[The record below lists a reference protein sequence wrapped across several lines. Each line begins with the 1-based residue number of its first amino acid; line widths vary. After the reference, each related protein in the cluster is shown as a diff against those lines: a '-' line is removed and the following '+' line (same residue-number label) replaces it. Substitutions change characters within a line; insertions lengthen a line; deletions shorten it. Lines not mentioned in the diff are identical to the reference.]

1 MRSARLLH
9 RTGQVV
15 REPRPGLVWSTRRI
29 RRRLAYGDYMASP
42 EWFALREMWARDWAA
57 RYDAEPCC
65 LICGAAWTL
74 GHGDVHNRSYVRLG
88 HEGRHDLIPL
98 CRTCH
103 DTLHRVL
110 ESNRSWRRLDRAQA
124 TDLIVA
130 ILRRKALAYAESRDI
145 RENNS

>member
-1 MRSARLLH
+1 MRFVRLPH
-9 RTGQVV
+9 RTGRAV
-15 REPRPGLVWSTRRI
+15 REPRPDLTWSTRRI
-29 RRRLAYGDYMASP
+29 HRRLAYGDYMASP
-42 EWFALREMWARDWAA
+42 EWFALREIWAMDWAA

-74 GHGDVHNRSYVRLG
+74 RHGDVHHRSYIRLG

-110 ESNRSWRRLDRAQA
+110 ESDRSWRRLDRAQA

-130 ILRRKALAYAESRDI
+130 TLRRKALALGVPCEIKGKRL
-145 RENNS
+145 

>member
-1 MRSARLLH
+1 
-9 RTGQVV
+9 
-15 REPRPGLVWSTRRI
+15 
-29 RRRLAYGDYMASP
+29 MASP
-42 EWFALREMWARDWAA
+42 EWFALREIWAIDWAA

-65 LICGAAWTL
+65 LICGAACTL
-74 GHGDVHNRSYVRLG
+74 RHGDVHHRSYIRLG

-110 ESNRSWRRLDRAQA
+110 ESDRSWRRLDRAQA

-130 ILRRKALAYAESRDI
+130 TLRRKALALGVPCEIKGKRL
-145 RENNS
+145 